1 MLYITQNMDGISY
14 AELMR
19 VYEESNRKHGEE
31 MYSRFTRPEKI
42 LLAEQDLYS
51 YLRSMLNAGGW
62 LAVWEVSGCYQSALR
77 LEPYADGLLVTALET
92 APETRNKGY
101 ANALLHAVVQYF
113 PRVKIYAHIHSDNI
127 ISLHVHEKNGF
138 VKVQD
143 FAEFL
148 DGSVSTEADT
158 YMLTP

>member
-1 MLYITQNMDGISY
+1 MLYITQNIDGISY

-51 YLRSMLNAGGW
+51 YLRSVLNAGGW
-62 LAVWEVSGCYQSALR
+62 LAVWKVSGCYKSALR

-113 PRVKIYAHIHSDNI
+113 SRVKIYAHIYSDNI